1 MERQEH
7 HVMKIAFVGAGNMG
21 GAVARRLAT
30 GGHDVH
36 VYDLDPAAVARC
48 VDAGAGAADSAEAA
62 VKDAAV
68 VVTSLPLPD
77 HVRSVWGDLIP
88 HLAEG
93 AVGVDVSTIDPATAD
108 ALTAALGDAGHA
120 FVHCALGKTPA
131 AAEQGAI
138 PLFVGG
144 PADAVET
151 LRPLFARMGE
161 KTYDFGSPGAAA
173 MFKLVSNMIGM
184 TNVAVLAEGYALA
197 RRAGITPDMFS
208 EALRDTGAF
217 SFQSDVR
224 LPWIVAGDYAPRF
237 GAALAA
243 KDVRLAVDS
252 AARWG
257 VPTPVAAQ
265 GLSQLVAAVAH
276 GYGSEDVVA
285 VHKLVAPTDTA
296 PADKEERS

>member
-1 MERQEH
+1 MT
-7 HVMKIAFVGAGNMG
+7 KIAFVGAGNMG

-30 GGHDVH
+30 GDHDVH
-36 VYDLDPAAVARC
+36 VFDLDPSAVERC
-48 VDAGAGAADSAEAA
+48 VRAGATAAASAEAA

-68 VVTSLPLPD
+68 VITSLPLPD
-77 HVRSVWGDLIP
+77 HVRSVWADLAP
-88 HLAEG
+88 RLADG
-93 AVGVDVSTIDPATAD
+93 AIAVDVSTIDPATAD
-108 ALTAALGDAGHA
+108 ALTGTLDETGHA

-131 AAEQGAI
+131 AAEEGAI

-144 PADAVET
+144 PAKAVEA
-151 LRPLFARMGE
+151 LRPLLDRMGD
-161 KTYDFGSPGAAA
+161 KTYDFGTPAAAA

-197 RRAGITPDMFS
+197 RRAGIEPDMFS

-224 LPWIVAGDYAPRF
+224 LPWIVAEDYAPRF

-257 VPTPVAAQ
+257 IPTPVASQ
-265 GLSQLVAAVAH
+265 GLAQLVSAVAH

-285 VHKLVAPTDTA
+285 VHKLVAPAAET
-296 PADKEERS
+296 EERP